1 MYPKLFPSPE
11 LILIADIK
19 YIMHPDLSDDE
30 VGENKEAR
38 MTFSMVGSANIVTK
52 NDPLLW
58 DIGDPCDLNN
68 YLPDSGAT
76 QHMTPHL
83 ADLID
88 MEEGQNLGIEVA
100 NGHVIKFTTT
110 EGSE

>member
-1 MYPKLFPSPE
+1 
-11 LILIADIK
+11 
-19 YIMHPDLSDDE
+19 
-30 VGENKEAR
+30 
-38 MTFSMVGSANIVTK
+38 
-52 NDPLLW
+52 
-58 DIGDPCDLNN
+58 
-68 YLPDSGAT
+68 
-76 QHMTPHL
+76 MTPHL